1 MRRAAVLLISILF
14 ISITLIAQEEQVN
27 QDEMM
32 KIWMEYMTPSDV
44 HKHFQKLEGTWTTD
58 IKFWMA
64 PGTEP
69 TSSTGEAVGEMI
81 LGGRY
86 LKFTHTGNYMN
97 MPMEGMS
104 LESYDNSKKELTS
117 IWIDNM
123 GTGMMVL
130 KGAISDDFKTLEYSG
145 TIFDP
150 ISKSDMKVR
159 QVSKMLDDNKMQ
171 MEMFMTYM
179 DQEFKNMEI
188 IFTRK

>member
-1 MRRAAVLLISILF
+1 MRRAALLIISILF
-14 ISITLIAQEEQVN
+14 ISINLIAQEGQAN

-44 HKHFQKLEGTWTTD
+44 HKHLQKLEGTWATD

-69 TSSTGEAVGEMI
+69 TTSTGEAVGEMI

-86 LKFTHTGNYMN
+86 LKFAHKGSYMN

-123 GTGMMVL
+123 GTGMMVM
-130 KGAISDDFKTLEYSG
+130 KGTISEDMKTFEYSG
-145 TIFDP
+145 TMFDP
-150 ISKSDMKVR
+150 MSKSEMKVR
-159 QVSKMLDDNKMQ
+159 QVSKIIDDNKMQ

-179 DQEFKNMEI
+179 DQEFKSMEI
-188 IFTRK
+188 VFTRK